1 MPPALAGRD
10 VLGIAQTGTGKT
22 AAFVLPILQRLLGEG
37 RAGTRALVV
46 TPTRELAAQVNAE
59 FERLA
64 RYTPLTS
71 AAVFGGVPVA
81 RQVQAL
87 RARPEVVVACPGRLL
102 DLLNRGCLRLD
113 RIEVLVLD
121 EADHM
126 LDMGFL
132 PDVRRLLEALPRH
145 RQTLLFSATMPR
157 EIRRLADSVLRK
169 PAVVELAHSQPAETI
184 DHAIFSVAEGQKVG
198 VLELLFGDGTFRSA
212 IVFLRTKRR
221 TKRLAQQ
228 LGRGGHQVVTLQGN
242 MSQAQRGRALRG
254 FREGRFDVLVA
265 TDIAARG
272 LDIAGV
278 SHVVNFDVPNTPDA
292 YTHRVGRTG
301 RSGLAGTAFTLA
313 TPGDGEALRAIE
325 KRFGKAIPR
334 RSLEGLGLPG
344 NAAHGGTEARHA
356 SKPPRG
362 RRPGRAPRLRA
373 PGVPPIQEAAP
384 AEPAVFGQGVT
395 DVPSRLA

>member
-1 MPPALAGRD
+1 
-10 VLGIAQTGTGKT
+10 
-22 AAFVLPILQRLLGEG
+22 
-37 RAGTRALVV
+37 
-46 TPTRELAAQVNAE
+46 
-59 FERLA
+59 
-64 RYTPLTS
+64 
-71 AAVFGGVPVA
+71 
-81 RQVQAL
+81 
-87 RARPEVVVACPGRLL
+87 
-102 DLLNRGCLRLD
+102 
-113 RIEVLVLD
+113 
-121 EADHM
+121 
-126 LDMGFL
+126 
-132 PDVRRLLEALPRH
+132 
-145 RQTLLFSATMPR
+145 
-157 EIRRLADSVLRK
+157 
-169 PAVVELAHSQPAETI
+169 I

-198 VLELLFGDGTFRSA
+198 VLERLLGDGAFRSA

-278 SHVVNFDVPNTPDA
+278 SHVVNFDVPNKPDA

-344 NAAHGGTEARHA
+344 NAAHGGTEARHV

-373 PGVPPIQEAAP
+373 PGVPPI
-384 AEPAVFGQGVT
+384 
-395 DVPSRLA
+395 